1 MSEMKIKPVTVKIT
15 EFRKKLNQAV
25 AESDL
30 PPFMVEI
37 LLGEFLTGVSQLA
50 TREYAQ
56 ERQEWEQMIIEEEGE
71 EHAETENQS
80 QDGESG
86 RSSDCE
92 PGAE

>member
-1 MSEMKIKPVTVKIT
+1 MKIKPVTVKIT

-80 QDGESG
+80 PDGESG
-86 RSSDCE
+86 CDSDCE